1 MNRGT
6 ETPLRVLVACEYS
19 GRVRDAF
26 IRAGHDALS
35 CDLLPTEVAGPHHQG
50 DVTELLGDGWDL
62 MVALWIGISA
72 LCWAVL
78 RFMGG
83 A

>member
-1 MNRGT
+1 MT
-6 ETPLRVLVACEYS
+6 LLHFLRFTFPSEQLRKSLLILVLSA
-19 GRVRDAF
+19 
-26 IRAGHDALS
+26 
-35 CDLLPTEVAGPHHQG
+35 
-50 DVTELLGDGWDL
+50 
-62 MVALWIGISA
+62 ALWIGISA